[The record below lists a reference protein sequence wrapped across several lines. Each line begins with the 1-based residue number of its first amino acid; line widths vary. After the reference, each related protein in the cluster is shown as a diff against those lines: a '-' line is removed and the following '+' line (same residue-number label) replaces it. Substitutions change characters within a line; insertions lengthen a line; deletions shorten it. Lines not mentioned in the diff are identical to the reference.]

1 MASAQVLRKQEHL
14 QAGKKKL
21 EEFRKQRAAQ
31 RAKKSTSNNQPHNS
45 DGGFENQ
52 PLENEHTRI
61 TDSRGAG
68 TSDAVGRAFLELSRS
83 DVKHD
88 FMNPDL
94 AQNSSLASSYNA
106 NASSTHTLYNNDNDV
121 SASSTV
127 SGNNNGFDS
136 SISVSSHSGD
146 KVFKGDESPKLS
158 KQFSNSYDSSEK
170 TENYGA
176 LGSVGSGFNAS
187 HSTAN
192 FLSSAPSYNKISSQ
206 FTHDGLSKSISE
218 DNNRKDLSVIDSGT
232 SHSAPSNVSPE
243 NSLGPQLQEKPGY
256 MDPWASGLTSS
267 SYEDYK
273 RPATSSTNSSLEVGQ
288 KESAVEANSSMV
300 SDIGHGQFSS
310 SGFYMTN
317 NSSSWA
323 SDSRYDGISSE
334 SRSSSSYSQ
343 MSPPIVGRRSRPS
356 FLDSISISKVPAI
369 SPSPTESV
377 SADRFDP
384 EVHPTDTLE
393 SSNSMN
399 VMNSST
405 FSAKGSDKLNHHTE
419 KDTGNMDNH
428 YQFYAKKQN
437 EDFAAL
443 EQHIEDLTQE
453 KFSSQRALEAS
464 RALAESLAA
473 ENSALTESYNQQGSF
488 VSQLKADIENLQAE
502 IKAQLVELEALKME
516 YANVQLECNAA
527 DERAKLLASEVIGLE
542 EKALRLRSNELK
554 LESELEK
561 SQAEISSFRKKMASL
576 EKDRQDLLSTIDA
589 LKDEKKLLQAK
600 LRKASGSGKSL
611 DVSRSM
617 PSKKDV
623 STSTEDLR
631 EDKVVNTTMDDP
643 NLEAHSTEGP
653 TFSYLPENDQLSL
666 ESLSTAI
673 PPDQIR
679 MIQNIN
685 TLVSELAL
693 EKEELMKALSLE
705 SSQCSKL
712 QELNKD
718 LTRKLETQTQRL
730 ELLTAQSMATG
741 NNQARQPDALSIHDT
756 TMYSDEGDEMVE
768 RVLGWIIKLFP
779 GGPSRRRT
787 SKLI

>member
-1 MASAQVLRKQEHL
+1 MASAQVMRKQEHL

-21 EEFRKQRAAQ
+21 EEFRKQRAAE
-31 RAKKSTSNNQPHNS
+31 RAKKSTSKNRAHS
-45 DGGFENQ
+45 TDGGFENQ
-52 PLENEHTRI
+52 PLENEHARI

-68 TSDAVGRAFLELSRS
+68 TSDAVDGTVLELSRV

-88 FMNPDL
+88 FKNPDL
-94 AQNSSLASSYNA
+94 VQKSGFASSYDA
-106 NASSTHTLYNNDNDV
+106 NASSTHSLYNNDNDA
-121 SASSTV
+121 SATSTA
-127 SGNNNGFDS
+127 SGNNHGFDS

-146 KVFKGDESPKLS
+146 KVFKGDENRKLS
-158 KQFSNSYDSSEK
+158 EQFSDSYNSSEK
-170 TENYGA
+170 TENGGA
-176 LGSVGSGFNAS
+176 LGSVGFGFNTS

-192 FLSSAPSYNKISSQ
+192 FLSSNPSYSKIAGL
-206 FTHDGLSKSISE
+206 FTHDGLGKSVQEE
-218 DNNRKDLSVIDSGT
+218 DNRMDLS
-232 SHSAPSNVSPE
+232 PQ
-243 NSLGPQLQEKPGY
+243 NSVDPRLQEKPGY
-256 MDPWASGLTSS
+256 MNRWSSGLTSS
-267 SYEDYK
+267 SYEDYM
-273 RPATSSTNSSLEVGQ
+273 RPATSSTNFSSEAGQ
-288 KESAVEANSSMV
+288 KNGAMEANSSMV
-300 SDIGHGQFSS
+300 SDIGYDQLNA

-323 SDSRYDGISSE
+323 SDSKYDGIISEARTSSC
-334 SRSSSSYSQ
+334 YSKL
-343 MSPPIVGRRSRPS
+343 SPPTVGRRSRPS
-356 FLDSISISKVPAI
+356 FLDSINIPKVPVV
-369 SPSPTESV
+369 SPSPAESV

-384 EVHPTDTLE
+384 KVHPMDTSE
-393 SSNSMN
+393 SSNSRNM
-399 VMNSST
+399 MNSST
-405 FSAKGSDKLNHHTE
+405 FSVNGSDQLNHHTE

-428 YQFYAKKQN
+428 YHSFAQKQN

-488 VSQLKADIENLQAE
+488 VTQLKADIEKLQEE
-502 IKAQLVELEALKME
+502 IKAQLVELKAVKME

-554 LESELEK
+554 LERELEK
-561 SQAEISSFRKKMASL
+561 SQAEISSFKKKMASL
-576 EKDRQDLLSTIDA
+576 GRERQDLLSTIDA
-589 LKDEKKLLQAK
+589 LKEEKKLLQAK
-600 LRKASGSGKSL
+600 LRKTSDNGKSA

-631 EDKVVNTTMDDP
+631 EEKIVNTTIDDP
-643 NLEAHSTEGP
+643 NLGAHSTEGP
-653 TFSYLPENDQLSL
+653 TFSYLSENDQLSL

-679 MIQNIN
+679 MIQSIN
-685 TLVSELAL
+685 TLISELAL
-693 EKEELMKALSLE
+693 EKEELLKALSLE
-705 SSQCSKL
+705 SSQCSEL

-718 LTRKLETQTQRL
+718 LTRKLEAQTQRL

-741 NNQARQPDALSIHDT
+741 NNQARQPDVLSVQDST
-756 TMYSDEGDEMVE
+756 TYADEGDEVVE
-768 RVLGWIIKLFP
+768 RVLGWMMKLFP

>member
-31 RAKKSTSNNQPHNS
+31 RAKKSTSNNQLHNP
-45 DGGFENQ
+45 DGGSENQ
-52 PLENEHTRI
+52 SSENEHARI
-61 TDSRGAG
+61 IDSRRAG
-68 TSDAVGRAFLELSRS
+68 TSDAAGGAALELARV

-94 AQNSSLASSYNA
+94 SRKSGFASSYDA
-106 NASSTHTLYNNDNDV
+106 NASFTHSLYNNDND
-121 SASSTV
+121 ASTISSV

-146 KVFKGDESPKLS
+146 EVFKGAESPKLS

-176 LGSVGSGFNAS
+176 LGTVGFGFNGS

-206 FTHDGLSKSISE
+206 FTHDGLGKSIPE
-218 DNNRKDLSVIDSGT
+218 DNNRKDLSVIDTGT
-232 SHSAPSNVSPE
+232 SHSAPANVSPE

-267 SYEDYK
+267 SYEDYMH
-273 RPATSSTNSSLEVGQ
+273 PATSSTNSSLEVGQ
-288 KESAVEANSSMV
+288 KDSAVEANSSMV

-323 SDSRYDGISSE
+323 SDGISSE
-334 SRSSSSYSQ
+334 ARSSSTYSK
-343 MSPPIVGRRSRPS
+343 MSPPTVGRRSRPS

-369 SPSPTESV
+369 SPSQTESV

-384 EVHPTDTLE
+384 KVHPTDTLE
-393 SSNSMN
+393 SSNSINM
-399 VMNSST
+399 MNSST

-488 VSQLKADIENLQAE
+488 VTQLKADIENLQAE

-516 YANVQLECNAA
+516 YANIQLECNAA

-554 LESELEK
+554 LERELEK
-561 SQAEISSFRKKMASL
+561 SQAEMSSFRKKMASL

-589 LKDEKKLLQAK
+589 LKEEKKLLQAK

-617 PSKKDV
+617 PSKRDV
-623 STSTEDLR
+623 STSTEDLC

-643 NLEAHSTEGP
+643 DLEAHSTEGP
-653 TFSYLPENDQLSL
+653 TFSYLPENEQLSL

-685 TLVSELAL
+685 TLLSELAL

-712 QELNKD
+712 QEVNKD
-718 LTRKLETQTQRL
+718 LTRKLEAQTQRL

-741 NNQARQPDALSIHDT
+741 NNQARQPDALSVHDST
-756 TMYSDEGDEMVE
+756 TYADEGDEVVE

-779 GGPSRRRT
+779 GGPSRQRT